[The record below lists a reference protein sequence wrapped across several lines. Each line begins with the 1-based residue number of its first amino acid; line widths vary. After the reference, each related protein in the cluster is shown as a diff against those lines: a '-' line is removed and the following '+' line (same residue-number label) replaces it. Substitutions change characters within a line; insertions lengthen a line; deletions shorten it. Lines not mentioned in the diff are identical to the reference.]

1 MKRMVL
7 LLCVT
12 LLSCNENIEKYEQKK
27 LADTLRVIDSI
38 NAARTVYN
46 DSIRTL
52 NSKNRYRDLSGYH
65 RFTHS
70 DIPASGKIIFTKN
83 GRDEYNV
90 SGKISSGNDFV
101 EINGDVK
108 VVTLQYLNFN
118 GVIDQ
123 KVNGK
128 KFRRTAKTSFKD
140 EKKGPFWR
148 LQDKVDGQ
156 GFLEYVDIHF

>member
-1 MKRMVL
+1 MKKLVL
-7 LLCVT
+7 LLSVL
-12 LLSCNENIEKYEQKK
+12 LLSCNKNIEEYERKK

-52 NSKNRYRDLSGYH
+52 NGRDRYRDISGSH

-70 DIPASGKIIFTKN
+70 EIAGSGKVHFTKN
-83 GRDEYNV
+83 GRDEYKV
-90 SGKISSGNDFV
+90 SGKLTSGNDFV
-101 EINGDVK
+101 EIDGNIK
-108 VVTLQYLNFN
+108 AVTMQYLNFE

-123 KVNGK
+123 KINGK

-148 LQDKVDGQ
+148 LQDKMDER
-156 GFLEYVDIHF
+156 GFVEYVDIYF

>member
-52 NSKNRYRDLSGYH
+52 NSKNRYRDLSGNH

-70 DIPASGKIIFTKN
+70 DIPTSGEIIFTKN